1 MAVQTDSSAQ
11 EAVGP
16 LGWLLDSLYEIGDAL
31 WSAVAVAAD
40 MLYLLGNALA
50 GVVAMRAPY
59 FWRSLTQ
66 QLYFTAVQVFWLAN
80 LIGLALGVLGVLP
93 LLSFGLA
100 GAEMQATV
108 MRVVLFHQ
116 LVPLMVALV
125 VTGRSGTAITSE
137 LGDMQSKGVLDS
149 MLLMGIEPHH
159 FLVLP
164 RLLGMVISLQILTLW
179 ANLAAIAGGALFNAF
194 RGAVSPRHFVDAC
207 LNVIEPFAVLQ
218 SALMVLAYALAIG
231 LVHCHCGLQA
241 RTSTDVQRNLAQAF
255 VRSLIACV
263 AITVLFGV
271 VGK

>member
-1 MAVQTDSSAQ
+1 VAAPQQQRIAPTSS
-11 EAVGP
+11 
-16 LGWLLDSLYEIGDAL
+16 LKIWLLDALYTIGHWL
-31 WSAVAVAAD
+31 LSAIAVMAD

-50 GVVAMRAPY
+50 GMVTLRTPY

-80 LIGLALGVLGVLP
+80 LMGLALGVLAVLP
-93 LLSFGLA
+93 LLAFGLT

-125 VTGRSGTAITSE
+125 VIGRSGTAITSE
-137 LGDMQSKGVLDS
+137 LGDMQTKAVVDS
-149 MLLMGIEPHH
+149 LLLMGIEPHH
-159 FLVLP
+159 FMVLP
-164 RLLGMVISLQILTLW
+164 RLVGMVISLQILTFW
-179 ANLAAIAGGALFNAF
+179 ANLSAIAGGALFNAAQ
-194 RGAVSPRHFVDAC
+194 GAVSPQHFVDAC
-207 LNVIEPFAVLQ
+207 LQAVEPFAVMQ
-218 SALMVLAYALAIG
+218 SAFMVFAYALAIG
-231 LVHCHCGLQA
+231 LVHCHSGLQS

-271 VGK
+271 VSR

>member
-1 MAVQTDSSAQ
+1 VAVQSERGSNDSVSIK
-11 EAVGP
+11 
-16 LGWLLDSLYEIGDAL
+16 GWLLDAFYDIGDAL
-31 WSAVAVAAD
+31 WSAGAVVAD
-40 MLYLLGNALA
+40 MLYLLANALG
-50 GVVAMRAPY
+50 GVVVVRMPY

-66 QLYFTAVQVFWLAN
+66 QLYFTAVQVFWLAI

-93 LLSFGLA
+93 LLSFGLT

-125 VTGRSGTAITSE
+125 VIGRSGTAITSE
-137 LGDMQSKGVLDS
+137 LGDMQSKGVVDS

-164 RLLGMVISLQILTLW
+164 RLVGMVISLQVLTLW
-179 ANLAAIAGGALFNAF
+179 ANMAAMGGGALINAL
-194 RGAVSPRHFVDAC
+194 RGELAPRHFVDAC
-207 LNVIEPFAVLQ
+207 LNVIEPMAVLQ
-218 SALMVLAYALAIG
+218 SALMVVAYALAIG

-271 VGK
+271 VAK